1 MDQRRGDVPP
11 EGDESEVVDEN
22 SGEEFQR
29 YIASQI
35 RCSRILRGFSQLE
48 LAEMAGIDQ
57 AQISQ
62 FENRR
67 VLPKMNTFYKLIRA
81 LDINPSEF
89 FSDFHRVGRKR
100 EGQADASI
108 DIVARG
114 LSQKIRKATRN
125 DDLTRDL
132 WLEYERSGG
141 RKTTLL
147 SSLLVKVFF
156 QPNFKKNIRH
166 VNELG
171 EYQKFLVGELIGFML
186 DDTGGSS
193 CLTTS
198 ERVDDA

>member
-1 MDQRRGDVPP
+1 MGQTGGYVPA
-11 EGDESEVVDEN
+11 EGDKPDVAEEN
-22 SGEEFQR
+22 SDEDFQR
-29 YIASQI
+29 YIASRI
-35 RCSRILRGFSQLE
+35 RDSRILRGFSQLE
-48 LAEMAGIDQ
+48 LAELAGIDQ
-57 AQISQ
+57 AQVSQ

-81 LDINPSEF
+81 LEINPSEF
-89 FSDFHRVGRKR
+89 FSDFGRVGNKR
-100 EGQADASI
+100 EDQADASI

-114 LSQKIRKATRN
+114 LSQRIRKATRN
-125 DDLTRDL
+125 DELTRDL
-132 WLEYERSGG
+132 WLEYERSRG

-171 EYQKFLVGELIGFML
+171 EYQKFLVGELVGFML
-186 DDTGGSS
+186 DETGGSS
-193 CLTTS
+193 RLTTS